1 MLEDTLLDTGGGPS
15 RRCAW
20 AGSDPLY
27 RTYHDTEWGVPV
39 DEERTLFE
47 YLLLEGAQAGLS
59 WITVLKKR
67 ARYREV
73 FDGFDPARIARYDDA
88 KKAELL
94 TDAGIIRNRA
104 KVDAAI
110 GNARAWL
117 ALREAGID
125 PVAWLWGFTGGRQLA
140 NAFASLADV
149 PVSTPTSDAMS
160 KALRSRGFKFVG
172 STICYAFMQAV
183 GMVNDHPVGCFRHA
197 EVARIAQE
205 RGR

>member
-1 MLEDTLLDTGGGPS
+1 LNSDDDFPQ
-15 RRCAW
+15 RCAW
-20 AGSDPLY
+20 AGPDPLY
-27 RTYHDTEWGVPV
+27 RAYHDTEWGVPV
-39 DEERTLFE
+39 DDERRLFE

-73 FDGFDPARIARYDDA
+73 FDGFDPERIARYDDA
-88 KKAELL
+88 KRTELL
-94 TDAGIIRNRA
+94 ADAGIIRNRA
-104 KVDAAI
+104 KIDAAI

-117 ALREAGID
+117 AMREAGID
-125 PVAWLWGFTGGRQLA
+125 PVAWLWDFTGGRQVA
-140 NAFASLADV
+140 NAFASPADV
-149 PVSTPTSDAMS
+149 PASTPTSDAMS

-197 EVARIAQE
+197 EVARIARE

>member
-1 MLEDTLLDTGGGPS
+1 LNSDDDLRL
-15 RRCAW
+15 RCAW
-20 AGSDPLY
+20 AGNDPLY
-27 RTYHDTEWGVPV
+27 RAYHDTEWGVPV
-39 DEERTLFE
+39 DDERRLFE

-67 ARYREV
+67 ARYRQV
-73 FDGFDPARIARYDDA
+73 FDGFDPERIARYDDA
-88 KKAELL
+88 KRTELL
-94 TDAGIIRNRA
+94 ADAGIIRNRA
-104 KVDAAI
+104 KIDAAI

-117 ALREAGID
+117 AMREAGID
-125 PVAWLWGFTGGRQLA
+125 PVAWLWDFTGGRQIV
-140 NAFASLADV
+140 NAFASPADV
-149 PVSTPTSDAMS
+149 PASTPTSDAMS

-197 EVARIAQE
+197 EVARIARE

>member
-1 MLEDTLLDTGGGPS
+1 MNSDDDFPQ
-15 RRCAW
+15 RCAW
-20 AGSDPLY
+20 AGPDPLY
-27 RTYHDTEWGVPV
+27 RAYHDTEWGVPV
-39 DEERTLFE
+39 DDERRLFE

-73 FDGFDPARIARYDDA
+73 FDGFDPERIARYDDA
-88 KKAELL
+88 KRTELL
-94 TDAGIIRNRA
+94 ADAGIIRNRA
-104 KVDAAI
+104 KIDAAI

-117 ALREAGID
+117 AMREAGID
-125 PVAWLWGFTGGRQLA
+125 PVAWLWDFTGGRQVA
-140 NAFASLADV
+140 NAFASPADV
-149 PVSTPTSDAMS
+149 PASTPTSDAMS

-197 EVARIAQE
+197 EVARIARE